1 MSHYEPLTDR
11 EWELLESLFPKPVKR
26 GRGKPHTPWRN
37 VVNSILMVLIGRV
50 KWSSIPKTD
59 AFATKSASHR
69 WFAIWDKSGF
79 LEELVKA
86 YKAASRKDAEAIHPP
101 RRQRLP
107 KSTSHQIDI
116 ELDEEP
122 VYLDN
127 MAGIPSSPVR
137 QEITI

>member
-86 YKAASRKDAEAIHPP
+86 YKAASRKDADVCPNQLLI
-101 RRQRLP
+101 R
-107 KSTSHQIDI
+107 STSNSMRNPFIWTTWLVSQV
-116 ELDEEP
+116 LP
-122 VYLDN
+122 
-127 MAGIPSSPVR
+127 
-137 QEITI
+137 